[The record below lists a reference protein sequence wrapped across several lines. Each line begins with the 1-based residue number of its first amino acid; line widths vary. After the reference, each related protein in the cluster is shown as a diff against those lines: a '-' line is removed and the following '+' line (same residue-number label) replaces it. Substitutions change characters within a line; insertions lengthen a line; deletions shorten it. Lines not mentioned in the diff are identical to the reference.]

1 MVRRSF
7 RNNQSQ
13 GTQRM
18 LRKYN
23 SRSLSEGDQREILQG
38 DRRGYSAFFVC
49 RDPVQKIVSV
59 YNYLIAAW
67 I

>member
-1 MVRRSF
+1 
-7 RNNQSQ
+7 
-13 GTQRM
+13 M

-23 SRSLSEGDQREILQG
+23 SRSLSEGDQWEILQG

-59 YNYLIAAW
+59 YNYLTAAW

>member
-1 MVRRSF
+1 MPLVSYSDGGYVQTGGEYYF
-7 RNNQSQ
+7 IVGPTSD
-13 GTQRM
+13 T
-18 LRKYN
+18 
-23 SRSLSEGDQREILQG
+23 SVLQG